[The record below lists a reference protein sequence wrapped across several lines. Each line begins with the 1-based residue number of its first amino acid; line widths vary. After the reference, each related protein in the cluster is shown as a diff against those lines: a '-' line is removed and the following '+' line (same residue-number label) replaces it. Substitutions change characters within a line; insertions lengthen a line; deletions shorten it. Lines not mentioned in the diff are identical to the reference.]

1 MSLLLDTHALIWFL
15 ENNPRLPIS
24 ARNRIEATE
33 IVFASIA
40 SIWEIAIKINIGKLT
55 LTEPFEAIE
64 ANLTAAQIALLPITF
79 DDTQSYLSLPLHHR
93 DPFDRIL
100 ISQAINHSLTL
111 VSQDIQMDSYA
122 IDRLWESDRS

>member
-1 MSLLLDTHALIWFL
+1 MSLLLDTHTLIWFL
-15 ENNPRLPIS
+15 ENNSRLPIS
-24 ARNRIEATE
+24 ARDRIETTE

-64 ANLTAAQIALLPITF
+64 ANLTAAQITLLPITF
-79 DDTQSYLSLPLHHR
+79 NDTQIYLSLPLHHR

-111 VSQDIQMDSYA
+111 VSQDTQMDSYS